1 MPKLRD
7 MKTFHFLP
15 ILGLAFLALLLGCGP
30 GKPTIPLHQAVQ
42 KADLKAVEQHIA
54 ARSDLNVK
62 DKHGWAPLH
71 FAAMKGQ
78 LSIVKALTAGG
89 ADVNRTGP
97 GGKTP
102 LDMAREKGQVA
113 VAAYLQEVRPRS
125 GQGRGLMDGGLGVSE
140 VLNNQ

>member
-1 MPKLRD
+1 
-7 MKTFHFLP
+7 MKKHHWFP
-15 ILGLAFLALLLGCGP
+15 SLGLVGLVVLMSFSGCGP
-30 GKPTIPLHQAVQ
+30 GKPATSLHQAVQ
-42 KADLKAVEQHIA
+42 KGDLKAVQQHIA

-62 DKHGWAPLH
+62 DKYGWAPLH

-78 LSIVKALTAGG
+78 LPIVKALTAGG

-113 VAAYLQEVRPRS
+113 VAQYLQNVRPAS
-125 GQGRGLMDGGLGVSE
+125 GGGGRGLVDGGLGVSS
-140 VLNNQ
+140 VLDSQ